1 MRGRAVVLVLCWIHS
16 ADPRWSCVVQAG
28 RGLRSSGIWSVGV
41 EPFALEPSTR
51 EFHFLYFYSF
61 HPAFSFSFDFFL
73 LILFDDFS
81 QRSSGE
87 ILIFG
92 HGFFRCRFFFF
103 SAGTDDF
110 VLWRYPTGFGYFF
123 FFSVPRLPSRYPF
136 FFSDPFLSKLRCD
149 FPFFRFSFSS
159 SSFHRMALFFI
170 FVFAHRRIHSFLV
183 PGLMSLCLYTYVS
196 IARTKT
202 RYMQDI
208 TLH

>member
-1 MRGRAVVLVLCWIHS
+1 MRGRAVVLVLSWIHS

-92 HGFFRCRFFFF
+92 HGFFRCRFFFSLPALMILF
-103 SAGTDDF
+103 YGGIRP
-110 VLWRYPTGFGYFF
+110 VLDTFF

-149 FPFFRFSFSS
+149 FPFFSF
-159 SSFHRMALFFI
+159 FLLFF
-170 FVFAHRRIHSFLV
+170 FVSPDGPLFHFC
-183 PGLMSLCLYTYVS
+183 LC
-196 IARTKT
+196 A
-202 RYMQDI
+202 
-208 TLH
+208 

>member
-123 FFSVPRLPSRYPF
+123 FFLFLGYHLDTLSSFLIRSCRSFAAISLFFVFPSLLLRFTGWPS
-136 FFSDPFLSKLRCD
+136 FSFLSLRIGASIRSSCRVSCLSVCIHT
-149 FPFFRFSFSS
+149 FR
-159 SSFHRMALFFI
+159 
-170 FVFAHRRIHSFLV
+170 
-183 PGLMSLCLYTYVS
+183 
-196 IARTKT
+196 
-202 RYMQDI
+202 
-208 TLH
+208 

>member
-1 MRGRAVVLVLCWIHS
+1 MRGRAVVLVLSWIHS

-92 HGFFRCRFFFF
+92 HGFFRCRFFFSLPALMILF
-103 SAGTDDF
+103 YGGIRP
-110 VLWRYPTGFGYFF
+110 VLDTFF
-123 FFSVPRLPSRYPF
+123 FFLFLGYHLDTLSSFLIRSCRSFAAISLFFVFPSLLLRFTGWPS
-136 FFSDPFLSKLRCD
+136 FSFLSLRIGASIRSSCRVSCLSVCIHT
-149 FPFFRFSFSS
+149 FR
-159 SSFHRMALFFI
+159 
-170 FVFAHRRIHSFLV
+170 
-183 PGLMSLCLYTYVS
+183 
-196 IARTKT
+196 
-202 RYMQDI
+202 
-208 TLH
+208 